1 MIGKFLVQVTLTYFL
16 IQILNC
22 VLDEFILMGL
32 SKIFQSFHNDNTDTK
47 QKSTLINK
55 GLSVLNGR
63 FLANFSNITNLTQ
76 AIVYILIGCVIIV
89 YILTVLTNTWRFIFN
104 KNREKSIF
112 HLSNLYANIFLIVSI
127 VLNCCLVA
135 YFVVLSEKALKEY
148 QNQTKNYQDFKNELN
163 KLKIFNNSTIDTVSF
178 QFNDNQ
184 NLVKINQSILKLE
197 SYFYSKYIN
206 LNISAAFSL
215 ICAILTILFIFLEI
229 C

>member
-32 SKIFQSFHNDNTDTK
+32 SKIFQSFDNDKTESK

-76 AIVYILIGCVIIV
+76 AIVFILIGCVIIV
-89 YILTVLTNTWRFIFN
+89 YILAVLTNTWRFIFN

-127 VLNCCLVA
+127 VLDCCLVA
-135 YFVVLSEKALKEY
+135 YFVVLSEKAL
-148 QNQTKNYQDFKNELN
+148 
-163 KLKIFNNSTIDTVSF
+163 
-178 QFNDNQ
+178 
-184 NLVKINQSILKLE
+184 
-197 SYFYSKYIN
+197 
-206 LNISAAFSL
+206 
-215 ICAILTILFIFLEI
+215 
-229 C
+229 